1 MQIQDRPEFKAKTSV
16 MTFKPSDLVIDAVRA
31 MSERNYGAVV
41 IVDDETRPIG
51 IVSERDFMRRLLN
64 RALDPGATRLEEIM
78 TRELKVARKDDELLG
93 WLQMMSNE
101 RFRHL
106 PIVDDDG
113 RLIGIMSQG
122 DFVSYTWPQLLNR
135 IGEQARA
142 TFDVNPSIY
151 LAIGGAIAFMLVVLT
166 VVIIALR

>member
-1 MQIQDRPEFKAKTSV
+1 MQIQDRPEFRSKTAV
-16 MTFKPSDLVIDAVRA
+16 LTFSPTDLVIDAVRA

-41 IVDDETRPIG
+41 IVDPDHRPIG

-64 RALDPGATRLEEIM
+64 RSLDPKATRLEEIM

-93 WLQMMSNE
+93 WLQQMSNE

-106 PIVDDDG
+106 PVVDDDG
-113 RLIGIMSQG
+113 KLINIMSQG
-122 DFVSYTWPQLLNR
+122 DFVSYTWPQLINR

-151 LAIGGAIAFMLVVLT
+151 LALGGAVLFVLIVLT
-166 VVIIALR
+166 AVVIALR

>member
-1 MQIQDRPEFKAKTSV
+1 MQIQDRPEFRSKTAV
-16 MTFKPSDLVIDAVRA
+16 MTFGPTDLVIDAVRA

-41 IVDDETRPIG
+41 IVDSDRRPVG

-64 RALDPGATRLEEIM
+64 RAIDANATRLEEIM

-93 WLQMMSNE
+93 WLQQMSNE

-113 RLIGIMSQG
+113 RLINIMSQG

-151 LAIGGAIAFMLVVLT
+151 LAVGGAVLFMLVVLT
-166 VVIIALR
+166 AVIVALR

>member
-1 MQIQDRPEFKAKTSV
+1 MQIQDRPEFRSKSAV
-16 MTFKPSDLVIDAVRA
+16 MTFGPTDLVIDAVRA

-41 IVDDETRPIG
+41 IVDSDQRPVG

-64 RALDPGATRLEEIM
+64 RALDPNATRLEEIM
-78 TRELKVARKDDELLG
+78 TRELKVARRDDELLG
-93 WLQMMSNE
+93 WLQQMSNE

-106 PIVDDDG
+106 PVVDDEG
-113 RLIGIMSQG
+113 RLINIMSQG

-151 LAIGGAIAFMLVVLT
+151 LAVGGAVLFMLVVLT
-166 VVIIALR
+166 AVVVALR

>member
-1 MQIQDRPEFKAKTSV
+1 
-16 MTFKPSDLVIDAVRA
+16 
-31 MSERNYGAVV
+31 
-41 IVDDETRPIG
+41 
-51 IVSERDFMRRLLN
+51 
-64 RALDPGATRLEEIM
+64 M

-93 WLQMMSNE
+93 WLQQMSNE

-113 RLIGIMSQG
+113 RLINIMSQG

-151 LAIGGAIAFMLVVLT
+151 LAVGGGVLFMLVVLT
-166 VVIIALR
+166 AVVVALG

>member
-1 MQIQDRPEFKAKTSV
+1 MQIQDRPEFKSKSAV
-16 MTFKPSDLVIDAVRA
+16 MTFAPDDLVIDAVRA

-41 IVDDETRPIG
+41 IVDPDRRPVG

-64 RALDPGATRLEEIM
+64 RSLDPNATRLEEIM
-78 TRELKVARKDDELLG
+78 TRELKMAQKDDELLG
-93 WLQMMSNE
+93 WLQQMSNE

-106 PIVDDDG
+106 PVVDDEG
-113 RLIGIMSQG
+113 RLINIMSQG
-122 DFVSYTWPQLLNR
+122 DFVSYTWPQLISR

-151 LAIGGAIAFMLVVLT
+151 LALGGAVIFMLIVLTAVVLA
-166 VVIIALR
+166 IG

>member
-1 MQIQDRPEFKAKTSV
+1 MQIQDRPEFRSKTSV
-16 MTFKPSDLVIDAVRA
+16 MTFSPTDMVIDAVRA

-41 IVDDETRPIG
+41 IVDPDQRPVG

-64 RALDPGATRLEEIM
+64 RALDPATTRLEEIM

-93 WLQMMSNE
+93 WLQQMSNE

-113 RLIGIMSQG
+113 RLINIMSQG
-122 DFVSYTWPQLLNR
+122 DFVSYTWPQLLSR
-135 IGEQARA
+135 VGEQARA

-151 LAIGGAIAFMLVVLT
+151 LAIAGAVVFMLVVLT
-166 VVIIALR
+166 AVVIALR